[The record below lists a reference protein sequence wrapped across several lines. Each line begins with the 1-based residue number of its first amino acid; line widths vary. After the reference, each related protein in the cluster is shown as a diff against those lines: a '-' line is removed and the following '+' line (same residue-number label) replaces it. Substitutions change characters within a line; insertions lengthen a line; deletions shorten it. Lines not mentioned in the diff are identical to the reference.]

1 MTGKTKIITSH
12 LSSDHEEVLVR
23 GLHIHHV
30 WKRQNDTIIDVRG
43 TDKYENTTS
52 SAHLKTFWIHSIR
65 EIIKNNS
72 YPSCINV
79 STSTP

>member
-30 WKRQNDTIIDVRG
+30 WKRQNDTIIDVIG
-43 TDKYENTTS
+43 TDKDAKYYIFCPLENILDTQY
-52 SAHLKTFWIHSIR
+52 K
-65 EIIKNNS
+65 ENNK
-72 YPSCINV
+72 
-79 STSTP
+79 